1 MEYLFLGGRNK
12 PPWDYNEGKEVFILK
27 SIEELKAE
35 KMTAVK
41 MKQILAGEYNIH
53 NEAEF
58 EKAIKESPGIN
69 MGIFTNPF
77 HKKGEA

>member
-1 MEYLFLGGRNK
+1 M
-12 PPWDYNEGKEVFILK
+12 K
-27 SIEELKAE
+27 SVEEPKAE
-35 KMTAVK
+35 KMMAVK

-69 MGIFTNPF
+69 IGIFTKPF